1 MDNKDNQN
9 SNFIKFFKYYIV
21 ILLIITIIPAI
32 PYIISILLNPMKYIK
47 MIIGSILILSP
58 SIIMAY
64 ILIKRKDKFYE

>member
-1 MDNKDNQN
+1 MDNKGNQY
-9 SNFIKFFKYYIV
+9 SKFIKFFTYYTI
-21 ILLIITIIPAI
+21 ILLIITIISSI
-32 PYIISILLNPMKYIK
+32 PYVISILSNPMKYIK

>member
-1 MDNKDNQN
+1 MDNKGNQY
-9 SNFIKFFKYYIV
+9 STFIKFFTYYTI
-21 ILLIITIIPAI
+21 ILLIITIISSI
-32 PYIISILLNPMKYIK
+32 PYVISILSNSMKYIK